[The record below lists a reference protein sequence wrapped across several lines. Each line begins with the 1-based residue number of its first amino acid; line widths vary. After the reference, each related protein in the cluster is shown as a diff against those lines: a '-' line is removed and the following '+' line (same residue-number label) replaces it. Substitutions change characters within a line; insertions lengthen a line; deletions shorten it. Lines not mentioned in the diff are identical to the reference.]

1 MGITSRTKIKNF
13 IALFSSVLSV
23 PKNDEDLDRLI
34 GFSDYLM
41 DRIGGDEKHPLNG
54 LLEIVGT
61 LIEAYENEYMPD
73 TEVSPIERLKYLMEE
88 HGLKQKDLREL
99 GSPGVISEILSGKRD
114 LNKRHIKALARRFNC
129 SPAVFI

>member
-1 MGITSRTKIKNF
+1 MNLEYLEIVNKWPI
-13 IALFSSVLSV
+13 FSSVLSV
-23 PKNDEDLDRLI
+23 PENDEDLDRLI
-34 GFSDYLM
+34 EFSDYLI
-41 DRIGGDEKHPLNG
+41 DTIGGDENHPLNG

-61 LIEAYENEYMPD
+61 LIENYETESMPD
-73 TEVSPIERLKYLMEE
+73 PEISAIERLKYLMEE
-88 HGLKQKDLREL
+88 HGLKQKDLTEL